1 MRSAHAAARP
11 GVALGVLLSVAGAG
25 LLPGCKKP
33 ISREECDQLL
43 DHYVELLLKSDRPDM
58 PAEELLRLQNEA
70 RAKAAQDPA
79 FQHCTDEVGRA
90 QFHCAMQAKNPDRLE
105 QCMLE

>member
-1 MRSAHAAARP
+1 LRPLAWAAR
-11 GVALGVLLSVAGAG
+11 LGVLLALAA
-25 LLPGCKKP
+25 PATGCKKP

-43 DHYVELLLKSDRPDM
+43 DHYVELLLKSDRPDVR
-58 PAEELLRLQNEA
+58 AEELLRLQNEA
-70 RAKAAQDPA
+70 RAKAAEDPA
-79 FQHCTDEVGRA
+79 FQHCTDEVERA